1 MPLRGLIPI
10 EWPRRQA
17 VDQGM
22 DQLLLQPV
30 RRLAVSEQSSPDF
43 GNTDAGLMELAQL
56 PASC

>member
-1 MPLRGLIPI
+1 MPLRGRIPI

-43 GNTDAGLMELAQL
+43 GSTDTGLMELA
-56 PASC
+56 